1 MEDIRRQDLK
11 LFGKELLNVWFIG
24 AVVGFFIVSM
34 NTLSGGYQRP
44 FPGWAFGWAIA
55 AAWFAYSAWET
66 SSKKRFSNKR
76 LEALWKGCQDRLK
89 RFEEVLNKMR
99 KEQVADLHEMP
110 ATIYKVGDALYAAL
124 RRADMISAEI
134 QTSEKDLYNRPPS
147 WAAAPTDSQSREL
160 YRLADKNI
168 AEYRAQFQGVMSGV
182 ERTEAQSAVYM
193 TTLDTL
199 RMKMLSYR
207 LVGKQPDLDSSE
219 FLIALSEA
227 RAQLSAIDRALDEL
241 DFSHYPT
248 TVASVPPPIP
258 VEAQVEIEQ
267 NIQNKGQ
274 Q

>member
-11 LFGKELLNVWFIG
+11 LFAKELLNVWLIG
-24 AVVGFFIVSM
+24 AALGFLVVFARSFDSFSRPSFAWVIFWLVMVVWQVM
-34 NTLSGGYQRP
+34 N
-44 FPGWAFGWAIA
+44 
-55 AAWFAYSAWET
+55 AWSASE
-66 SSKKRFSNKR
+66 KRRFTNKR
-76 LEALWKGCQDRLK
+76 LEALWKGCQDRLT
-89 RFEEVLNKMR
+89 RFEEVLHKMR
-99 KEQVADLHEMP
+99 KEQVADLNEMP
-110 ATIYKVGDALYAAL
+110 STIRGVGSALYGAL

-134 QTSEKDLYNRPPS
+134 QLSEKDLYNRPPS
-147 WAAAPTDSQSREL
+147 WAATPTDSQSREL

-207 LVGKQPDLDSSE
+207 LVGRQPDLDSTE

-241 DFSHYPT
+241 DFSHYPQ
-248 TVASVPPPIP
+248 TVAVVPPPIP
-258 VEAQVEIEQ
+258 VEAQVEIEK
-267 NIQNKGQ
+267 NLENR
-274 Q
+274 